1 VSWARLIRYTCDRC
15 GHSEDLVLTE
25 GEMTVEPRLPEPGWS
40 TMMLYSKAQTEGE
53 TLDRALCVNCT
64 AEVIGWLEEPAP
76 TDVVDTVPDEWE
88 DPEARAGDDGDE

>member
-25 GEMTVEPRLPEPGWS
+25 VGAPVEPRLPEPGWS

-64 AEVIGWLEEPAP
+64 AEVIGWLANSDRLLRAAENRENVSL
-76 TDVVDTVPDEWE
+76 TWRS
-88 DPEARAGDDGDE
+88 EAR